1 MEISLQLQGSRVE
14 RLLLNKDIELESSK
28 SNVKSL
34 SVFTKFPNSDSE
46 SRDFLVTFEIVL
58 SLSQGYLLEIE
69 HSSIFTSNVNLDKKF
84 QESNFPKVNAP
95 AIAYPFLR
103 TFIANFLLN
112 SGYEPIILPSINFTK
127 FKICFKKKLL

>member
-127 FKICFKKKLL
+127 IKKVT

>member
-58 SLSQGYLLEIE
+58 SLSQGYL
-69 HSSIFTSNVNLDKKF
+69 
-84 QESNFPKVNAP
+84 
-95 AIAYPFLR
+95 
-103 TFIANFLLN
+103 
-112 SGYEPIILPSINFTK
+112 
-127 FKICFKKKLL
+127 

>member
-34 SVFTKFPNSDSE
+34 SDFTKFPNSDSE

-127 FKICFKKKLL
+127 FKKVT

>member
-103 TFIANFLLN
+103 TFIANFLLY

-127 FKICFKKKLL
+127 FKKVT

>member
-69 HSSIFTSNVNLDKKF
+69 HSSIFTSNLNLDKKF

-103 TFIANFLLN
+103 TFIAIFLLN

-127 FKICFKKKLL
+127 FKKVT

>member
-112 SGYEPIILPSINFTK
+112 SGYEPIILPSLNFTK
-127 FKICFKKKLL
+127 FKKVT

>member
-127 FKICFKKKLL
+127 FKKAT

>member
-14 RLLLNKDIELESSK
+14 RLLLNKDIELESST

-127 FKICFKKKLL
+127 FKKVT

>member
-84 QESNFPKVNAP
+84 QDTNFPKVNAP

-127 FKICFKKKLL
+127 FKKVT

>member
-1 MEISLQLQGSRVE
+1 
-14 RLLLNKDIELESSK
+14 
-28 SNVKSL
+28 
-34 SVFTKFPNSDSE
+34 

-127 FKICFKKKLL
+127 FKKVT

>member
-112 SGYEPIILPSINFTK
+112 SGYEPIVLPSINFTK
-127 FKICFKKKLL
+127 FKKVT

>member
-112 SGYEPIILPSINFTK
+112 SVYEPIILPSINFTK
-127 FKICFKKKLL
+127 FKKVT

>member
-69 HSSIFTSNVNLDKKF
+69 HSSIFTSNLNLDKKF

-127 FKICFKKKLL
+127 FKKVT

>member
-1 MEISLQLQGSRVE
+1 MAISLQLQGSRVE

-127 FKICFKKKLL
+127 FKKVT

>member
-46 SRDFLVTFEIVL
+46 SRDSLVTFEIVL

-112 SGYEPIILPSINFTK
+112 SGYEPIILPSLNFTK
-127 FKICFKKKLL
+127 FKKVT

>member
-127 FKICFKKKLL
+127 FKKVT

>member
-34 SVFTKFPNSDSE
+34 SVFTKFPNSDSV

-127 FKICFKKKLL
+127 FKKVT

>member
-84 QESNFPKVNAP
+84 QESNCPKVNAP

-127 FKICFKKKLL
+127 FKKVT

>member
-46 SRDFLVTFEIVL
+46 SRDFLVTFEIIL

-127 FKICFKKKLL
+127 FKKVT

>member
-112 SGYEPIILPSINFTK
+112 SGYEPIILPSINF
-127 FKICFKKKLL
+127 KKKKKVT